1 MECGQCTACC
11 TLYPVEWLD
20 KPVNTPCIH
29 CDNGCKIQ
37 DAKPKECSDFNCAY
51 LQMKSDNINLRPDN
65 CGIIFEKHSERIFY
79 GILIPDMEISKS
91 GHGQIQSF
99 LNQGYSVVLSSISE
113 RHNKYLISQN
123 HKEDEIR
130 MEFKEIVDG
139 YLQH

>member
-29 CDNGCKIQ
+29 CDGGCKIQ
-37 DAKPKECSDFNCAY
+37 DTKPKECSDFNCAY

-123 HKEDEIR
+123 HKEEEIR

>member
-1 MECGQCTACC
+1 MKG
-11 TLYPVEWLD
+11 
-20 KPVNTPCIH
+20 
-29 CDNGCKIQ
+29 DNV
-37 DAKPKECSDFNCAY
+37 
-51 LQMKSDNINLRPDN
+51 NLRPDK

-79 GILIPDMEISKS
+79 GILITDMEISKS

-123 HKEDEIR
+123 HKDDEIR